1 MTLIEAV
8 VVISGAIGALLT
20 TLCWS
25 VRRSRCTEIH
35 TPCLSC
41 SRDLMTDKEMRA
53 DKLNTEMTNRMDS
66 YATQGPLT
74 PQAQQTQLTR
84 MKSKLNIDTTTI

>member
-20 TLCWS
+20 TICWS

-53 DKLNTEMTNRMDS
+53 DKLNT
-66 YATQGPLT
+66 
-74 PQAQQTQLTR
+74 
-84 MKSKLNIDTTTI
+84 

>member
-25 VRRSRCTEIH
+25 VRRSRCTEIN

-41 SRDLMTDKEMRA
+41 SRNLMTDLETRA
-53 DKLNTEMTNRMDS
+53 DKLNTEMNNRMDS
-66 YATQGPLT
+66 EIAPQT

-84 MKSKLNIDTTTI
+84 MKSNTI